1 MATELAEKR
10 QRFDEESNVRRISLS
25 LDDFPSWVREASD
38 DELIK
43 ALQIGV
49 LVKDSVAMSVTF
61 QDKNIVSA
69 ITDELTET
77 LVEPMREVLEGMTM
91 PLPMESE
98 NDPTRKGILGEEHV
112 YEELK
117 ILKDSGYDV
126 DYVTKTSRK
135 GDFWVTNTATMG
147 KYLIEVKNCK
157 KTVGTQ
163 DVEKFERDVNSNTDL
178 KVGILFSLHC
188 GIAQRAAKRKFE
200 IAYLNKQYRVYVPNV
215 SSNEHLIVW
224 SIFLADELASLDQ
237 DLAQPKIELALK
249 LYEDFQKHVDG
260 ARKCKAT
267 IATLKRTVGDLE
279 GDLLPL
285 LKIIEDAKNKLCKVL
300 H

>member
-1 MATELAEKR
+1 MATGLAEKR
-10 QRFDEESNVRRISLS
+10 QRFDEQSNVRRISLS

-43 ALQIGV
+43 AMLIGV
-49 LVKDSVAMSVTF
+49 LVKDSVAMNVTF
-61 QDKNIVSA
+61 QDKNIISA
-69 ITDELTET
+69 ITDKLTET
-77 LVEPMREVLEGMTM
+77 LEPMRGMLEEMTM
-91 PLPMESE
+91 PLPME
-98 NDPTRKGILGEEHV
+98 NDQTRKGILGEEHV

-126 DYVTKTSRK
+126 DYVAKKSRK
-135 GDFWVTNTATMG
+135 GDFWVTNTATMR

-157 KTVGTQ
+157 NTVGTQ

-178 KVGILFSLHC
+178 KVGILFSLHS

-237 DLAQPKIELALK
+237 DLAQPKIDLAFK

-267 IATLKRTVGDLE
+267 IASLKRTVEDLE